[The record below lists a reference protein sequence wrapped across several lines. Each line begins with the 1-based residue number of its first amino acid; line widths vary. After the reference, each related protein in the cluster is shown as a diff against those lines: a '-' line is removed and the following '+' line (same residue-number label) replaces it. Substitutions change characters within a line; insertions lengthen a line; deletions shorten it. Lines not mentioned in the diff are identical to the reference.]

1 MLDNAIIN
9 LENYYEINENLL
21 NDFDKKKK
29 NYYLFVNINELG
41 KNNNLIINDMK
52 NILKN
57 DGFTELINDSINI
70 MNKMD
75 IKYKRKKITFID
87 TNIGNKSEEK
97 VKIYE
102 NYFNDINEYEN
113 SSNIKKFYENFLMN
127 DKNHFQ
133 NSGDKFSKLLYAE
146 LIAEQCNF
154 YEDML
159 YFMKNYIKN
168 KGDLLSWD
176 ERNLF
181 SIACKNF
188 VSKNRSALRTILA
201 YEN

>member
-9 LENYYEINENLL
+9 LEHYYEINENLL

-52 NILKN
+52 N
-57 DGFTELINDSINI
+57 
-70 MNKMD
+70 
-75 IKYKRKKITFID
+75 ITFID